1 MGRIKIVLPE
11 KEIFKIQLP
20 VRITDVN
27 YGNHLGNDSLVSML
41 HEARV
46 SWLASMQY
54 SELNIEGHSVIMSDL
69 AVSYVNESFYGD
81 MLTFTLYFGEQSTA
95 GFELFY
101 LIETN
106 RDDRK
111 IIIAKAKTGIV
122 FFDYQNRKITT
133 IPKEF
138 LKKINP

>member
-1 MGRIKIVLPE
+1 MARIKIDLPE
-11 KEIFKIQLP
+11 KEIYKIQLP

-27 YGNHLGNDSLVSML
+27 YGNHLGNDSLVSLL
-41 HEARV
+41 HEERV

-69 AVSYVNESFYGD
+69 AVSYMNESFYGD

-106 RDDRK
+106 RDNRK
-111 IIIAKAKTGIV
+111 IIVAKAKTGIV

>member
-1 MGRIKIVLPE
+1 MARIKIDLPE
-11 KEIFKIQLP
+11 KEIYKIQLP

-27 YGNHLGNDSLVSML
+27 YGNHLGNDSLVSLL

-69 AVSYVNESFYGD
+69 AVSYMNESFYGD

-106 RDDRK
+106 RDNRK
-111 IIIAKAKTGIV
+111 IIVAKAKTGIV